1 MKYRKISRNHIHA
14 LMIAEAASPV
24 MVLTYGLAIHVT
36 GFQARVYAE
45 LAMVVGSDT
54 PAMSSVV

>member
-1 MKYRKISRNHIHA
+1 MIYRKTSRNHIHA
-14 LMIAEAASPV
+14 LMIAEAA
-24 MVLTYGLAIHVT
+24 LLATLLAYGLAIHVT